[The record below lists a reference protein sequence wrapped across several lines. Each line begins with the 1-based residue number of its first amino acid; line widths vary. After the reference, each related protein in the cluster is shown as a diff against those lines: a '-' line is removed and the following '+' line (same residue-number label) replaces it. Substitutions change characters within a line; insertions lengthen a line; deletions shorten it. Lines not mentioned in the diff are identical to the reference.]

1 MIDPALLM
9 RRAIRYVCDQNGLRP
24 DTIHQ
29 MPFEPRQRFEELV
42 IAVADDMRY
51 NQLRYF
57 RPFDHQKRFFAT
69 GASERRGILAA
80 NRIGK
85 TVSTCYETAM
95 HLTGLYPEWWPESA
109 RRFTKPVTVMVAGE
123 GWSQVAMVLQNEL
136 LGTQDVKI
144 REQLGTGAIPRDLIN
159 FDTMRSDGANCLGV
173 EIRHASGSNS
183 YLVFAN
189 YTQEVRQMQGFK
201 LTLAVFDE
209 QPPDDFFSEIVT
221 RTATTQGQV
230 LCSFTPLK
238 GLNGL
243 VSKFWHHEE
252 GYEHI
257 RVSWDDV
264 PEYDPWGEPFLLNST
279 RQQLERDY
287 LPHERDARRNG
298 VPVMGK
304 GAVFQIRSW
313 PTYRTGDYDFRNTRG
328 LHRIIALDL
337 GLVNDKT
344 VISLIY
350 WDPDNQ
356 EAWLHTQI
364 CVKGTEEANPV
375 NWIQHLMRPEV
386 FGTPIVLP
394 PDAGTV
400 GRYTMSALSI
410 RQLFEQYELNVYPD
424 PVRNPP
430 DAEGRTTNHKAFGIN
445 TMRQMLELGTLH
457 VNENCVEFLR
467 EAQNYYVDERG
478 RFSDP
483 DDCIDS
489 ARYAL
494 LGCLNGWAEPW
505 DDRSPQQRF
514 AAAKH
519 QMKLIQAHKKND
531 QDRPIWKRSWSA
543 DGGVM

>member
-1 MIDPALLM
+1 MIDQSLLM
-9 RRAIRYVCDQNGLRP
+9 RRAIRWVCDRENLKV
-24 DTIHQ
+24 DNLHH
-29 MPFEPRQRFEELV
+29 MPFEVRMRFQEYCVL
-42 IAVADDMRY
+42 VADDMRY

-57 RPFDHQKRFFAT
+57 RPFKHQLKFFST
-69 GASERRGILAA
+69 GGKERRGILAA

-85 TVSTCYETAM
+85 TVSTCFEVAC
-95 HLTGLYPEWWPESA
+95 HLTGRYPDWWPENA
-109 RRFTKPVTVMVAGE
+109 KRFDKPITVMCAGE
-123 GWSQVAMVLQNEL
+123 GWGQVAMVLQNEL
-136 LGTQDVKI
+136 LGTQDIKI
-144 REQLGTGAIPRDLIN
+144 NENIGTGMIPRDDIIIE
-159 FDTMRSDGANCLGV
+159 TMRNDGPNCHGV
-173 EIRHASGSNS
+173 EVKHASGGKS

-189 YTQEVRQMQGFK
+189 YTQEVRQLQGFK
-201 LTLAVFDE
+201 LNLAVFDE
-209 QPPDDFFSEIVT
+209 QPPDDFFSEVVT

-243 VSKFWHHEE
+243 VSKFWHFEE

-264 PEYDPWGEPFLLNST
+264 PEYDPWGEPFLLMET
-279 RQQLERDY
+279 RRQLERDY

-304 GAVFQIRSW
+304 GAVFQIRNW
-313 PTYRTGDYDFRNTRG
+313 PTYKTGDYDFRNHNG

-344 VISLIY
+344 VISLMY
-350 WDPDNQ
+350 WDPDTRD
-356 EAWLHTQI
+356 AWLHHQI
-364 CVKGTEEANPV
+364 VVKGTEEANPM
-375 NWIQHLMRPEV
+375 NYINHLMRPEV

-394 PDAGTV
+394 PDAGTA
-400 GRYTMSALSI
+400 GRYTMTSLSI

-424 PVRNPP
+424 PIMNPP
-430 DAEGRTTNHKAFGIN
+430 DDQGRVTNHKSFGVN
-445 TMRQMLELGTLH
+445 TMRQMLELGSLK

-467 EAQNYYVDERG
+467 EAQNYYADEKG

-505 DDRSPQQRF
+505 DDRSPQARF
-514 AAAKH
+514 RAAKH
-519 QMKLIQAHKKND
+519 NLKQMKAIKNREYETD
-531 QDRPIWKRSWSA
+531 PIKRIYSHG
-543 DGGVM
+543 D

>member
-1 MIDPALLM
+1 VIDPTVLM
-9 RRAIRYVCDQNGLRP
+9 RRAVRVACDSNGLAP
-24 DTIHQ
+24 DNLSGLHYEAKLKFQDLCYAIQ
-29 MPFEPRQRFEELV
+29 
-42 IAVADDMRY
+42 DDMKY
-51 NQLRYF
+51 NQLKYF
-57 RPFDHQKRFFAT
+57 KPFDHQLKFFNT
-69 GASERRGILAA
+69 GDSDRRGILAA

-85 TVSTCYETAM
+85 TVSTCYETAC
-95 HLTGLYPEWWPESA
+95 HLTGRYPDWWPEHA
-109 RRFTKPVTVMVAGE
+109 RRFNKPVTVMVAGE

-136 LGTQDVKI
+136 LGTQDIKI
-144 REQLGTGAIPRDLIN
+144 QDSIGTGMIPRDCIR
-159 FDTMRSDGANCLGV
+159 FETMRNDGANCLGL
-173 EIRHASGSNS
+173 EIRHSSGANS

-201 LTLAVFDE
+201 LNLAIFDE

-243 VSKFWHHEE
+243 VSKFWNHEE
-252 GYEHI
+252 GYKHI

-264 PEYDPWGEPFLLNST
+264 PEYDPWGEPFLLNET
-279 RQQLERDY
+279 RLQLERDY

-313 PTYRTGDYDFRNTRG
+313 PTYKSGDFDFRNTTG
-328 LHRIIALDL
+328 IHRVIALDL

-344 VISLIY
+344 VISLMY
-350 WDPDNQ
+350 YHPHEQ
-356 EAWLHTQI
+356 EAWLHQQI
-364 CVKGTEEANPV
+364 VVKGTEEANPM
-375 NWIQHLMRPEV
+375 NYINHLMRPEV

-394 PDAGTV
+394 ADANTQ
-400 GRYTMSALSI
+400 GRYTMSADSI
-410 RQLFEQYELNVYPD
+410 RELFERYELNVHPD
-424 PVRNPP
+424 AIRNPP
-430 DAEGRTTNHKAFGIN
+430 DSEGRRTNHKSYGIN
-445 TMRQMLELGTLH
+445 VMRQMLELGTLH

-467 EAQNYYVDERG
+467 EAQNYYADEHG

-494 LGCLNGWAEPW
+494 LGCLNGISEPF
-505 DDRSPQQRF
+505 DGRSPKQRF
-514 AAAKH
+514 RAARNQYKTYDNEQAK
-519 QMKLIQAHKKND
+519 
-531 QDRPIWKRSWSA
+531 PEWKRSHNPS
-543 DGGVM
+543 G